1 MGIKTFETREA
12 LKNKLHNRKLI
23 FSENELDEVLIS
35 HNYFK
40 RFIQHFKPKTTY
52 KTILNHV
59 PNT

>member
-35 HNYFK
+35 HNYFNLLK
-40 RFIQHFKPKTTY
+40 LPTPFGVLNLE
-52 KTILNHV
+52 KTIL
-59 PNT
+59 